1 MEDSIVFKQDEE
13 QEKIWNEYIQWMK
26 DKGREKTGLTDIVVQ
41 DGEAI
46 RIEKRMTR
54 RIECKSD
61 DWFEFC
67 KETGKNIGAM
77 RLVAF
82 YE

>member
-1 MEDSIVFKQDEE
+1 MDEIDFKQDTE

-26 DKGREKTGLTDIVVQ
+26 SKGLEKVGLTDIIVQ
-41 DGEAI
+41 DGETI
-46 RIEKRMTR
+46 RTEKRMASC
-54 RIECKSD
+54 IECKSN

-67 KETGKNIGAM
+67 KKTGKNIGAM